1 MNGKRVGTMRKT
13 NRRYEPRRQRT
24 ATTENRAS
32 GRLLVCGVALVLL
45 VALKLLF
52 PQQVSAFLQDASR
65 FIGRDANFSEAFAAV
80 GRAVSGEETVGR
92 SLQDAFLA
100 VFGSSEVEVEREA
113 EDDVPAVS
121 QQTEPQSLSA
131 TTTLLP
137 TQEQGSA
144 EDSQDTPDTQS
155 TPDNQDAP
163 QNTQDAAEGT
173 EPSSTYTMQSLPDN
187 ASLEQRNL
195 GFPCTTPVQGVLTS
209 PFGWREH
216 PTLGGTRFHYGIDLA
231 AEKGCEI
238 VAFADGT
245 VFAVGESSTLGKYII
260 LSHSGGYRTLYAH
273 CSEIVAKSG
282 SVCMGDL
289 IARVGD
295 SGSATG
301 AHLHFELQDGALY
314 LNPIYYVAIQ

>member
-13 NRRYEPRRQRT
+13 TRRYEPRRQRT

-80 GRAVSGEETVGR
+80 GRAVSGEGTVGR

-113 EDDVPAVS
+113 TDDVPEVS
-121 QQTEPQSLSA
+121 PQTEPQSLSA

-137 TQEQGSA
+137 TQEQGST
-144 EDSQDTPDTQS
+144 EDSQDTPDTPS

-173 EPSSTYTMQSLPDN
+173 EPSSTYTMQSLPTMPVWN
-187 ASLEQRNL
+187 SAILA
-195 GFPCTTPVQGVLTS
+195 FPVRPRYRGCCPRHSGGANILRWVGRGSTT
-209 PFGWREH
+209 
-216 PTLGGTRFHYGIDLA
+216 A
-231 AEKGCEI
+231 
-238 VAFADGT
+238 
-245 VFAVGESSTLGKYII
+245 STLPPRRGAR
-260 LSHSGGYRTLYAH
+260 LSHSRMER
-273 CSEIVAKSG
+273 CSPWGRAVPWG
-282 SVCMGDL
+282 S
-289 IARVGD
+289 ISFYPTA
-295 SGSATG
+295 
-301 AHLHFELQDGALY
+301 
-314 LNPIYYVAIQ
+314 VAIAPSMPTATRSL